1 MKANTMRAPLLKA
14 GAVLLV
20 FVLLA
25 YLTSA
30 SPEGG
35 VLDSLGLIIIG
46 AFRLVQW
53 AIAMIIGVTVCIA
66 VLIGIFLFA
75 VSLYDRE
82 ASSEL
87 YAKTKASVAE
97 LLAPVFAFV
106 DSLRTQGRTA
116 APAAAASPAVQPLI
130 AEPAPAPAVAAVDT
144 AKLQDEL
151 QTLITGE
158 IRKVADSQQ
167 SLHDQFAVLHAKLGN
182 IEEKAAGFAAADQV
196 SAVAEEIAATG
207 KRLDAV
213 QASVASLE
221 GRIDD
226 TGRKLQDLTPDKILG
241 DLPGRLAQI
250 EQQGEAPVFD
260 PQPLTES
267 IQTLQKEMEELK
279 KKGSGGKARKKA

>member
-106 DSLRTQGRTA
+106 DSLRTQGRTD

-130 AEPAPAPAVAAVDT
+130 AEPTPAPAAPAVDT

-213 QASVASLE
+213 QAAVASLE